1 MSFEHGAHHFTW
13 FLDVLRAFVSVS
25 ELIWGYFIINF
36 IIKKGVKLRNQTHK
50 ILDFLT
56 MTERIDI
63 KIGGYIERKL
73 CVCFGSF
80 KPHSCWQREVIF
92 PQISHFMVENDHEI
106 GLKLKY
112 LLSFGSKWSCE
123 CLHM

>member
-1 MSFEHGAHHFTW
+1 MNMSFEHGVHHFKR

-25 ELIWGYFIINF
+25 ELIWGYFII
-36 IIKKGVKLRNQTHK
+36 KKGVKLRHQTHK
-50 ILDFLT
+50 NLDFLT

-63 KIGGYIERKL
+63 TIGGYIERKL
-73 CVCFGSF
+73 CVCFESF

-92 PQISHFMVENDHEI
+92 PQISHFMVENDREI
-106 GLKLKY
+106 RLKLKY